1 MMKRTILLL
10 ITLTVLIT
18 AIPLLSGCSNDQ
30 DGSPDKGNPAS
41 SDGIQPVE
49 YGVAGRI
56 TDISVTENGE
66 LLGTITVE
74 GSKDNGAMYDKA
86 VVSVSK
92 DTKIYLDDLVPFD
105 SLEVGMYVCVFF
117 EGPVRESYPVQANA
131 GQINIVPD
139 ESTKD
144 DD

>member
-1 MMKRTILLL
+1 MLKRKILLL
-10 ITLTVLIT
+10 ITLTMLIT
-18 AIPLLSGCSNDQ
+18 AIPVLNGCSNDQ
-30 DGSPDKGNPAS
+30 AVSPDKGNPAS
-41 SDGIQPVE
+41 SDGIQLVE

-56 TDISVTENGE
+56 TDISVAENGE

-86 VVSVSK
+86 VVFVSQ

-117 EGPVRESYPVQANA
+117 EGPVRESYPVQADA
-131 GQINIVPD
+131 RQINIVPD